1 MENCGEVR
9 GFSFIYIYI
18 DNMSEPECSSK
29 GTNNSLTST
38 LTSLGQQKRLSERRQ
53 GELAELYRSRQ
64 SKQDEI

>member
-1 MENCGEVR
+1 MERSEV
-9 GFSFIYIYI
+9 SVLYIYI
-18 DNMSEPECSSK
+18 LNIDNTSEPECSSK

-38 LTSLGQQKRLSERRQ
+38 MTNLGQQKCLSERRQ